1 MLRFFAGVGSTLL
14 FVLAGFFAWKSIA
27 RPEADPIAAAPSAQ
41 VAAADDP
48 GGAGRTPP
56 SADARTREQ
65 RRFDRVD
72 RDRNGRITLEEMT
85 YARRRAF
92 ARLDTDHNGQL
103 SFDEWAVRTL
113 QKFAGAD
120 SNHDRAL
127 DRTEFATTAPRP
139 RRASVRS
146 ARCDCTNQPVASNS
160 TDED

>member
-14 FVLAGFFAWKSIA
+14 LVLAGFFAWKSIA
-27 RPEADPIAAAPSAQ
+27 RPESDPIAPAPAGQ
-41 VAAADDP
+41 AAADPD
-48 GGAGRTPP
+48 GAGRTPP
-56 SADARTREQ
+56 AADARTREQ

-72 RDRNGRITLEEMT
+72 RDKNGRITLEEMT
-85 YARRRAF
+85 YLRRRAF

-103 SFDEWAVRTL
+103 SFDEWAARTL
-113 QKFAGAD
+113 QKFASAD
-120 SNHDRAL
+120 ANHDRAL